1 MKLYRKDRVT
11 CPKGGHL
18 LREYRLAP
26 DSGTRRVVAVC
37 CNSPMFL
44 DFTPGH
50 WLSLFSKRWP
60 AGEQDTVD
68 VRTMLGDCPSPINF
82 SDEIPSHKSHSLL
95 FFAKLISA
103 WAAMGFRRP
112 AFDYGYQKLE
122 MWGIQRNWQRWAS
135 ITPALHR
142 SPALSR
148 QKASEDAG
156 EALDDPFAI
165 DFIDDRE
172 DYGEDRFILL
182 GIVNSRLLVVA
193 HTLRDDRARIV
204 SACVSL

>member
-1 MKLYRKDRVT
+1 MNGERRISCVCNEVTLHVRGDPIVSAECYCTSCRRAAEFLQRLPSAPRLQESTGATRMKLYRKDRVT

-26 DSGTRRVVAVC
+26 DSQTRRVVAVC

-44 DFTPGH
+44 DFIPGH
-50 WLSLFSKRWP
+50 WLSPFSKRCP
-60 AGEQDTVD
+60 AGEQDTID
-68 VRTMLGDCPSPINF
+68 MRTMLGDCPSPINF

-122 MWGIQRNWQRWAS
+122 MWGIQRN
-135 ITPALHR
+135 
-142 SPALSR
+142 
-148 QKASEDAG
+148 
-156 EALDDPFAI
+156 
-165 DFIDDRE
+165 
-172 DYGEDRFILL
+172 
-182 GIVNSRLLVVA
+182 
-193 HTLRDDRARIV
+193 
-204 SACVSL
+204 